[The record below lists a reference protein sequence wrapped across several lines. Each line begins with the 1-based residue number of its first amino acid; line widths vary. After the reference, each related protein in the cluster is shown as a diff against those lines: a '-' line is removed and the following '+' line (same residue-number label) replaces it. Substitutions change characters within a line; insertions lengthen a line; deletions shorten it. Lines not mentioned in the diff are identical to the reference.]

1 MGRDAGR
8 DALILLGVGLGVYL
22 LLPNPVD
29 AAKDAAKDAL
39 SRAGQALDDAGDWL
53 LGPRPDPARVQAE
66 EYARGVA
73 QPSQASVDA
82 SMDAALARMG
92 KTRADLESP
101 DLLRAAREL
110 AADLA
115 RQGRPSS

>member
-1 MGRDAGR
+1 MGR

-39 SRAGQALDDAGDWL
+39 GQALDDASDWL